1 MVTVQVQ
8 VSAPLEKVWEY
19 FNGVEHYAGW
29 SFASADWGAK
39 GIENM
44 LTVGGKI
51 KVHNFA
57 KDNSME
63 FYFEGQY
70 TRVERYKNLEF
81 TLSDGRRVR
90 VEFEQNNNGVLVR
103 ESFDPEQDNPV
114 EYQKAGWQA
123 YLDNFKSYT
132 ESQR

>member
-1 MVTVQVQ
+1 MITVQVQ
-8 VSAPLEKVWEY
+8 INAPLEKVWDY
-19 FNGVEHYAGW
+19 FNGVEHYQGW
-29 SFASADWGAK
+29 SFASPEWGAK
-39 GIENM
+39 GIENT
-44 LTVGGKI
+44 LAVGGKI
-51 KVHNFA
+51 KVHNYA

-63 FYFEGQY
+63 FYFEGEY
-70 TRVERYKNLEF
+70 TKVELYKILEF

-90 VEFEQNNNGVLVR
+90 VEFEQNNNGVVVR

-132 ESQR
+132 ESHR